1 MIQSMSRVGK
11 CIDNG
16 PMEAFWGTLK
26 SEMFYGIKFD
36 DLDSLKNKIEEY
48 INFYNNFRLQSKL
61 KEMAPLEYRHHS
73 SCNYIY
79 F

>member
-26 SEMFYGIKFD
+26 SEMFYGVKFD
-36 DLDSLKNKIEEY
+36 NLLILKRKIEEY
-48 INFYNNFRLQSKL
+48 IFFYNNFRLQSNL
-61 KEMAPLEYRHHS
+61 KGMTPNEHRYHTYS
-73 SCNYIY
+73 SFIY